1 MTASGMLVCQKCGR
15 IKGRRHHRRRRR
27 WGTRRRRRKGAGMRV
42 GATAGVLV
50 AAAVVVMVLVMPG
63 GLDVLEGVTPS
74 GDPLDSPQ
82 GDRHPD
88 AESPPDGSPH
98 LSEPPGGARVDGAD
112 AQGPPDG
119 SSPHSPEP
127 RRVIDL
133 LPDTAWTSPPDPDWN
148 MSSSAGSFEAQLVR
162 LDGQGARPDMLKRV
176 LSLDSPT
183 ELSFSFDNQSRVYSH
198 FLLDTWYENRGLAE
212 LDKRSIAQ
220 GSGGPSLAGNTSRPP
235 QPGGKIQYIR
245 TDTPPRSSDVAE
257 SLAEAA
263 RGRSIPLDQLYNVA
277 LDAINDH
284 RTAMGRAP
292 VRLSDNV
299 AAQIHAQ
306 DILEQRAMSHYM
318 SNGEKPYMTHSMA
331 GGAGYVAQNVAFS
344 GYDRPWQCSSGHVIC
359 TKTNPAADIV
369 DHHNGMMFDDAHVDW
384 AHRYTILNPHHTHV
398 SIGVAYT
405 DYTLAFVQ
413 NFETRRIEGVGPVG
427 SPANPISIDS
437 TGQITVAGSMDEGLG
452 IHSIGV
458 YYDPLPSTRTYR
470 IHVNDMSYGLGE
482 PIAHIYEPHPHGYI
496 PTDDAV
502 IIMADRWNTS
512 TGSVLIEFGAP
523 AYMSKNGAYTF
534 TVFLTDGAQEPF
546 IGSSRTF
553 MVGNPV
559 DF

>member
-1 MTASGMLVCQKCGR
+1 
-15 IKGRRHHRRRRR
+15 
-27 WGTRRRRRKGAGMRV
+27 MRV

-50 AAAVVVMVLVMPG
+50 AAAVVVMVLVVPG
-63 GLDVLEGVTPS
+63 GLDALEDVISS
-74 GDPLDSPQ
+74 GYPLDSQQ
-82 GDRHPD
+82 GDRRQG
-88 AESPPDGSPH
+88 AESMPDGSPH
-98 LSEPPGGARVDGAD
+98 PSEPPGGAREDGAG

-119 SSPHSPEP
+119 SSPHSSEP

-148 MSSSAGSFEAQLVR
+148 MSSSPGSFEAQLVR

-198 FLLDTWYENRGLAE
+198 FLLDIWYENRGLAE

-220 GSGGPSLAGNTSRPP
+220 GSSGPSLAGNTSRPL
-235 QPGGKIQYIR
+235 QPGGKIQYTR
-245 TDTPPRSSDVAE
+245 TDAPPHNSDVAE

-306 DILEQRAMSHYM
+306 DVLEQLTISHYM
-318 SNGEKPYMTHSMA
+318 SNGEKPYMTYSMT
-331 GGAGYVAQNVAFS
+331 GGAGYVAQNVAFG
-344 GYDRPWQCSSGHVIC
+344 GYDRPWQCGGHAIC
-359 TKTNPAADIV
+359 TKTSPAADIV
-369 DHHNGMMFDDAHVDW
+369 DHHNGMMFDDAHADW
-384 AHRYTILNPHHTHV
+384 GHRDNILDPYHTHV

-413 NFETRRIEGVGPVG
+413 NFETRRMEGVGPAG
-427 SPANPISIDS
+427 GPANPISLDS
-437 TGQITVAGSMDEGLG
+437 TGQITVAGNMDAGLDVYA
-452 IHSIGV
+452 IDV
-458 YYDPLPSTRTYR
+458 YYDPLPSTRTYG
-470 IHVNDMSYGLGE
+470 IHVDDMSYSLGE
-482 PIAHIYEPHPHGYI
+482 PIAHIYEPHPRGYI
-496 PTDDAV
+496 STGRT
-502 IIMADRWNTS
+502 IIMADRWDTS
-512 TGSVLIEFGAP
+512 AGAVLIEFGAP
-523 AYMSKNGAYTF
+523 AHMSKNGAYTF
-534 TVFLTDGAQEPF
+534 GVWLTDGVREPF
-546 IGSSRTF
+546 IGSSKTF